1 MLGCGDQAVLDAA
14 EAAERLLVGSRVE
27 KSDVLRVARFE
38 FGQEDGAGVALRVV
52 EVLAVAGQP
61 AEQHALVFLV
71 PVVHGQ
77 HDVALVDAPRV
88 GQGGDER
95 RVDHVPVLAVVL
107 LFLVDDRVEHRAAF
121 AHGER
126 AEFGENVGF
135 LDAVALADVLD
146 LRHDL
151 LGEVLVVVFEV
162 ERVLDRETAADV
174 EAVQLGTDG
183 LQLAVDVHALR
194 QLVPVV
200 GRVLDAG
207 VDEEMQH
214 LELEF
219 LAVAE
224 FCLVE
229 IDDVVVADSQPRG
242 VEVELGFLLA
252 GDADADLALLG
263 ERVLEQLQLLLVVQH
278 GDRVRETVVDEL
290 GDILDVLRAFET
302 VADDVAVL
310 VDDAAVVEGVD
321 DVDVVGRRGFQMDVV
336 LHGLFQH
343 EREVAR
349 LGAVAIVVRTL
360 VVDLRHRHVEHALG
374 AVDLLGDLRQ
384 VGDFERSSV
393 LFDQF
398 HQRNVVE
405 IQLVVLD
412 GELIL
417 REIERL
423 FDQVDVL
430 VFHGSFGK
438 VFTIRP
444 GYFAIF
450 GRK

>member
-1 MLGCGDQAVLDAA
+1 
-14 EAAERLLVGSRVE
+14 
-27 KSDVLRVARFE
+27 
-38 FGQEDGAGVALRVV
+38 
-52 EVLAVAGQP
+52 
-61 AEQHALVFLV
+61 
-71 PVVHGQ
+71 
-77 HDVALVDAPRV
+77 
-88 GQGGDER
+88 
-95 RVDHVPVLAVVL
+95 
-107 LFLVDDRVEHRAAF
+107 
-121 AHGER
+121 
-126 AEFGENVGF
+126 
-135 LDAVALADVLD
+135 
-146 LRHDL
+146 
-151 LGEVLVVVFEV
+151 
-162 ERVLDRETAADV
+162 
-174 EAVQLGTDG
+174 
-183 LQLAVDVHALR
+183 
-194 QLVPVV
+194 
-200 GRVLDAG
+200 
-207 VDEEMQH
+207 
-214 LELEF
+214 
-219 LAVAE
+219 
-224 FCLVE
+224 
-229 IDDVVVADSQPRG
+229 
-242 VEVELGFLLA
+242 
-252 GDADADLALLG
+252 
-263 ERVLEQLQLLLVVQH
+263 
-278 GDRVRETVVDEL
+278 
-290 GDILDVLRAFET
+290 
-302 VADDVAVL
+302 
-310 VDDAAVVEGVD
+310 
-321 DVDVVGRRGFQMDVV
+321 MDVV

>member
-1 MLGCGDQAVLDAA
+1 
-14 EAAERLLVGSRVE
+14 
-27 KSDVLRVARFE
+27 
-38 FGQEDGAGVALRVV
+38 
-52 EVLAVAGQP
+52 
-61 AEQHALVFLV
+61 
-71 PVVHGQ
+71 
-77 HDVALVDAPRV
+77 
-88 GQGGDER
+88 
-95 RVDHVPVLAVVL
+95 
-107 LFLVDDRVEHRAAF
+107 
-121 AHGER
+121 
-126 AEFGENVGF
+126 
-135 LDAVALADVLD
+135 
-146 LRHDL
+146 
-151 LGEVLVVVFEV
+151 
-162 ERVLDRETAADV
+162 
-174 EAVQLGTDG
+174 
-183 LQLAVDVHALR
+183 
-194 QLVPVV
+194 
-200 GRVLDAG
+200 
-207 VDEEMQH
+207 MQH